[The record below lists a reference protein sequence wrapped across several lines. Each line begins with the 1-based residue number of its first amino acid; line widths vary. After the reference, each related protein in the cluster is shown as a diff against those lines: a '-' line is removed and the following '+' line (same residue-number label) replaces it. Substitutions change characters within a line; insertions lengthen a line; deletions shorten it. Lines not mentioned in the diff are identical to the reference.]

1 MKRLLPWV
9 LAVAVYGG
17 LLSAIGMMIPEWIA
31 TTHALVTAGFVLLYA
46 AVTSTFG
53 PWRALGLAAVPA
65 LWILDLALFM
75 DAAAFDCYPNCTT
88 YHELL
93 RAGLSIGA
101 GLCLLVLLLAVLRIA
116 RRQSSRRRHR
126 PLYD

>member
-9 LAVAVYGG
+9 FTIAVYGG
-17 LLSAIGMMIPEWIA
+17 LLSAVGMMIPEWIA
-31 TTHALVTAGFVLLYA
+31 TTHAMVIAGFVLLYA

-65 LWILDLALFM
+65 LWMLDVALFM

-88 YHELL
+88 YQELL
-93 RAGLSIGA
+93 RAGLSITA
-101 GLCLLVLLLAVLRIA
+101 GLSLLVLLLAVLRIA
-116 RRQSSRRRHR
+116 GRRSSRRRRR